1 MNVVCP
7 HPCHHLG
14 SLLPGGWAGVDR
26 GVVAVADLLHHRLEP
41 QSLVEDDEHT
51 LEDILASPGVL
62 HLFVNVA
69 KPDEHISL
77 GNSP

>member
-1 MNVVCP
+1 MYVVCP
-7 HPCHHLG
+7 HPRHHLG
-14 SLLPGGWAGVDR
+14 PLLPGGGAGVDR
-26 GVVAVADLLHHRLEP
+26 GVVAVADLLNHWLQT

-51 LEDILASPGVL
+51 LEDILASPRVL
-62 HLFVNVA
+62 HLFVNVT